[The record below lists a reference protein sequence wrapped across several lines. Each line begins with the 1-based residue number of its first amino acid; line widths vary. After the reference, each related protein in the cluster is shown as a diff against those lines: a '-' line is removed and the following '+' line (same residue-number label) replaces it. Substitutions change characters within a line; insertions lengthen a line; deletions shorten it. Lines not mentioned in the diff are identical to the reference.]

1 MRLAWQPCCVRE
13 AGVREGAKM
22 EPASDSNL
30 SVPIKGTERALQ
42 LLLFPISPERKRIE
56 EIKEVLPPPWR
67 GVSEKEWN
75 DWRWQLRHRITTFE
89 QMKEIID
96 LTPEEIEGIKQSRG
110 RLALAVTPYFASQ
123 MDPINPNCPIR
134 RQAIP
139 RIEECHLSKNDM
151 VDPCG
156 EDKDS
161 PVPGLIHRYP
171 DRVLLLVTDQCAVYC
186 RYCTRRRLVGSNERS
201 ITQGNFEEVLKYLKS
216 HRKVRD
222 VLLSG
227 GDPLLLENERLE
239 EILSRLRALP
249 HIELL
254 RIGTRAP
261 VTLPQRITGGLV
273 RMLKRYHPL
282 MISIHFTHPKEIT
295 DAVKRACN
303 ELADGGIPLGSQT
316 VLLKGINDKPY
327 IMKKLVQEL
336 LKIRVRPYYIYQCDL
351 ATGTE
356 HFRTSVATG
365 IQIIEKLRGHTT
377 GYAVPTYVVDAPGG
391 GGKIPVEPDY
401 VMSRGKGKI
410 VLRNYEGK
418 VFEYPEPNILEFK
431 KAKLT
436 GEEKVISK
444 KVTA

>member
-1 MRLAWQPCCVRE
+1 
-13 AGVREGAKM
+13 M

-30 SVPIKGTERALQ
+30 CSPLRGTEKIIQLSLFSVPEEQKKTGETRECVPQVWKGVTER
-42 LLLFPISPERKRIE
+42 
-56 EIKEVLPPPWR
+56 
-67 GVSEKEWN
+67 EWN
-75 DWRWQLRHRITTFE
+75 DWRWQLRHRITTIE
-89 QMKEIID
+89 QMEEILH
-96 LTPEEIEGIKQSRG
+96 LTPEEIEGIKNSKG
-110 RLALAVTPYFASQ
+110 RLAMAVTPYFASL
-123 MDPINPNCPIR
+123 MDPTNATCPIR
-134 RQAIP
+134 KQAIP
-139 RIEECHLSKNDM
+139 RVEECHLSKNDM

-161 PVPGLIHRYP
+161 PVPGLVHRYP

-186 RYCTRRRLVGSNERS
+186 RYCTRRRLVGANERS
-201 ITQGNFEEVLKYLKS
+201 ITQGNFEEALKYLKS

-239 EILSRLRALP
+239 ELLSRLRAIP

-261 VTLPQRITGGLV
+261 VTLPQRITTGLV
-273 RMLKRYHPL
+273 RMLKKYHPL
-282 MISIHFTHPKEIT
+282 MMSIHFTHPKEIT
-295 DAVKRACN
+295 DAVKRACG
-303 ELADGGIPLGSQT
+303 ELADAGIPLGSQT

-391 GGKIPVEPDY
+391 GGKIPLAPVSL
-401 VMSRGKGKI
+401 VSRAKGKV
-410 VLRNYEGK
+410 VLKNYEGK
-418 VFEYPEPNILEFK
+418 VFEYPEANIIEFK
-431 KAKLT
+431 KARST
-436 GEEKVISK
+436 SEEKVVSK
-444 KVTA
+444 KVMA

>member
-1 MRLAWQPCCVRE
+1 M
-13 AGVREGAKM
+13 REGVKM

-30 SVPIKGTERALQ
+30 AVPLKETERTLQ
-42 LLLFPISPERKRIE
+42 LSLFRVPTELKKVE
-56 EIKEVLPPPWR
+56 ETKVVIPPLWR
-67 GVSEKEWN
+67 NVSEREWN
-75 DWRWQLRHRITTFE
+75 DWRWQLRHRITTYE
-89 QMKEIID
+89 QLKEILE
-96 LTPEEIEGIKQSRG
+96 LTLEEIEGIKHSKG
-110 RLALAVTPYFASQ
+110 RLALAVTPYFASL
-123 MDPINPNCPIR
+123 MDPNNPNCPIR

-139 RIEECHLSKNDM
+139 RIEEFHLSRNDL

-161 PVPGLIHRYP
+161 PVPGLVHRYP

-186 RYCTRRRLVGSNERS
+186 RYCTRRRLVGSSERS

-273 RMLKRYHPL
+273 RMLKKYHPI

-295 DAVKRACN
+295 EAVKGACN

-327 IMKKLVQEL
+327 IMKKLAQEL

-351 ATGTE
+351 AMGTE

-391 GGKIPVEPDY
+391 GGKIPVEPVY
-401 VMSRGKGKI
+401 LVSRGKGKV

-418 VFEYPEPNILEFK
+418 IFEYPEPNIIEFK
-431 KAKLT
+431 KARSV
-436 GEEKVISK
+436 GEEKVAPK

>member
-1 MRLAWQPCCVRE
+1 M
-13 AGVREGAKM
+13 REGEKM

-30 SVPIKGTERALQ
+30 SVPMKGTERALQ
-42 LLLFPISPERKRIE
+42 LLLFPISTERKRIE
-56 EIKEVLPPPWR
+56 VKEVLPPPWR
-67 GVSEKEWN
+67 EVSEKEWN

-161 PVPGLIHRYP
+161 PVPGLVHRYP

-351 ATGTE
+351 AMGTE
-356 HFRTSVATG
+356 HFRTSLATG

-431 KAKLT
+431 KAKSN